1 MFLRAFVGYYVFTQ
15 FLSLFFLPQ
24 PLPFLLFISL
34 SHHLFP
40 SLSLQFLT
48 VLSPT
53 APSPLSL
60 PPFPSLSHSLP
71 TLPPSSSSLLFL
83 PSLLS
88 ASLSLSGADIRL
100 CLKATNPSGK
110 ICLEYG
116 QLCRSNLCVC
126 GRERDRVCLCAS
138 VSASN
143 A

>member
-1 MFLRAFVGYYVFTQ
+1 MFLRAFVGYYVFSQ

-71 TLPPSSSSLLFL
+71 TLPPSSSSLPFSLP
-83 PSLLS
+83 PSLFQVLI
-88 ASLSLSGADIRL
+88 SGYVSKPRTLPVKYAWNTANSVVLISV
-100 CLKATNPSGK
+100 CT
-110 ICLEYG
+110 
-116 QLCRSNLCVC
+116 CVC